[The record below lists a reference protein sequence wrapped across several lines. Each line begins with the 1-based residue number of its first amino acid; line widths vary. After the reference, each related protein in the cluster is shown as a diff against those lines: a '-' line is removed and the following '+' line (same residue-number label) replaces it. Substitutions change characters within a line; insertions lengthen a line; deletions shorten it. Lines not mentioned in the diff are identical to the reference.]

1 MASFMNSVCGLC
13 TEAITHSYEAKK
25 LHSSRNAHALS
36 ILKNLLAELS
46 HAAALE
52 QLFPGD
58 VYLCRTCLRRLE
70 KFQSTKQDLKAIHEK
85 LDECLKALIEAKGIS
100 ESGKLKYAD
109 LFQR

>member
-36 ILKNLLAELS
+36 ILNMLLPVS
-46 HAAALE
+46 WH
-52 QLFPGD
+52 
-58 VYLCRTCLRRLE
+58 VYLCRNCLRRLE
-70 KFQSTKQDLKAIHEK
+70 KFQSTKQDLKAMHEK

-100 ESGKLKYAD
+100 ASGLAD
-109 LFQR
+109 LF